1 MGEKCALCE
10 DGVGALIRLGV
21 RFAVYS
27 VLFALLAI
35 GMMSGAVYCGTEFYS
50 ETGPVEILEA
60 FFALTTAVFFLLA
73 ARRDPQRVPFAVL
86 CSGFLF
92 CVYIR
97 ESDYFLD
104 RLLFRHAWKAGV
116 LLTLILTGGYAWRVR
131 RQIQASLCQF
141 IHHPASGIFMAGVL
155 VLFVFSRLFGYG
167 DAWEGIVLDGKW
179 MIVKELVLEHTDDIT
194 YTLLMEDK
202 CLTIKRIVEES
213 SEQIGYFL
221 MVIAA
226 FEYWLDA
233 RRADLFREK
242 KGIGL

>member
-1 MGEKCALCE
+1 M
-10 DGVGALIRLGV
+10 VRLGG
-21 RFAVYS
+21 RFAVYA

-35 GMMSGAVYCGTEFYS
+35 GMMSGAVRFGTEFYS

-60 FFALTTAVFFLLA
+60 AFALTTAVFFLLA
-73 ARRDPQRVPFAVL
+73 ARRDPRRVPLAVL

-92 CVYIR
+92 CVFIR

-104 RLLFRHAWKAGV
+104 LLLFRHAWKAGV
-116 LLTLILTGGYAWRVR
+116 LLTLILTGCYAWRVR
-131 RQIQASLCQF
+131 KQIQASLCQF
-141 IHHPASGIFMAGVL
+141 IHHPSSGIFMAGML

-179 MIVKELVLEHTDDIT
+179 FHVKELVLEHTNDIN

-202 CLTIKRIVEES
+202 CLTIKRVVEES

-221 MVIAA
+221 MAIAS
-226 FEYWLDA
+226 FEYLIDA
-233 RRADLFREK
+233 RRIDLRREDAAS
-242 KGIGL
+242 